1 MVFDSIFF
9 PVIIPV
15 YNFYYRLCYVT
26 IIKLVKIMGFRF
38 FSFFRTIFIT
48 LRDGNVIIRQFRN
61 FVTLMHIWCIYIYI
75 FKCTTLFIIL
85 SLIKYR
91 FFNNNIYF
99 WITTKTICKFLH
111 LSVSKMSCLRKFQ
124 PCLLAT

>member
-1 MVFDSIFF
+1 MVFF

-61 FVTLMHIWCIYIYI
+61 IDAYLMYIYIYI
-75 FKCTTLFIIL
+75 LKCTTLFIIL

-99 WITTKTICKFLH
+99 
-111 LSVSKMSCLRKFQ
+111 
-124 PCLLAT
+124 

>member
-1 MVFDSIFF
+1 MVFF

-61 FVTLMHIWCIYIYI
+61 IDAYLMYIYIYI
-75 FKCTTLFIIL
+75 QVHNII
-85 SLIKYR
+85 Y
-91 FFNNNIYF
+91 N
-99 WITTKTICKFLH
+99 
-111 LSVSKMSCLRKFQ
+111 SVSDKISFF
-124 PCLLAT
+124 